1 MADIDVR
8 LRATMDIGDVV
19 SNVSAIQKSF
29 SRLKLPD
36 NISGNLSKKFAEL
49 ANEYDRYQKK
59 IAGGIKTQGDYN
71 QVENSLNRMRTLYQ
85 EIGIEAKKVG
95 NLDLSKMLNLSSGD
109 FGKLTQEIEKF
120 KELSKVKIDFSSVK
134 DQINALRGAL
144 KNEKFSG
151 KGGLIDQLVGNIDAG
166 KITEI
171 KATFQSIQEE
181 VAKITPKT
189 DASGNFIAGL
199 VGKLNPANA
208 EAVRRAFQD
217 LGTEFASAEQKANP
231 FIQKL
236 EVLQKEL
243 TELKIK
249 TSNNILKDINK
260 FGAEAKNVD
269 RVTNSLKRMH
279 AEEFGFNR
287 QVQMIDRQI
296 QSYFGLSQMIRKVGN
311 IAKSAFNTVK
321 ELDKAMTATAVV
333 TNFSVGDMWDMLP
346 TYTEQANQLGATI
359 KDVYEAATLYYQ
371 QGLNT
376 NQAMGLANETLKMA
390 RIAGMDAAEATD
402 MMTAALRGFNME
414 INQVSAQRIND
425 VYSQLAAIT
434 ASNTQEI
441 GTAMEKTASLAN
453 SANMDFETTSAF
465 LAQMI
470 ETTREAPENLG
481 TAMKT
486 IVARFQ
492 EMKKDPTKLVDS
504 EGVAM
509 DVNKVDAA
517 LKSIGVALT
526 NTKGEF
532 RDLDDV
538 FLDIASRWDTL
549 SQGQQRYIATTAA
562 GSRQQ
567 SRFIAM
573 MSNYD
578 RTMELVEAANN
589 SAGASQKQFEKTM
602 DSMSSKL
609 NQLKNAWNQFT
620 MGLMNNQILKTG
632 VTALTGFLTVVNKII
647 NALSKPF
654 PDPFGGMVKSI
665 LTLGA
670 TLTGLNFAKNL
681 ASGAVMAGAGWW
693 RGEGSIRQNFMN
705 GYNTSYNNRPQY
717 TREELVGRTMLP
729 KFSNEALKNMGVTVT
744 EAPVQVSTYL
754 EEIKNAEDLPAQ
766 VKEKIHAIFA
776 GSNNSEITEEQ
787 RVKINAVLTDA
798 DKQATSDATRDAILN
813 GKDPSNIKDPNYT
826 GRYGVSEERT
836 TNGLNNLTKRI
847 GSFNS
852 GLITMGMTL
861 QRVGSQLGPFGAILS
876 VIGTVM
882 MTLGSTLGMLTV
894 KIADNI
900 ALAIA
905 DTDATLAETI
915 SKQGLTV
922 ATLSAAKANGVLA
935 SSIARVILPYLALAA
950 AIAAVYIV
958 FKEIDKASVTN
969 KEKLEQASEA
979 AARASEEYNT
989 AKQEL
994 SELNNSIEQVQ
1005 SNEEVFK
1012 GLIAGTADFNEKLV
1026 EANQTITE
1034 LINKYPELNDPKYLS
1049 TDKNGLMH
1057 INQSGI
1063 DFIKEQQN
1071 QIVGNAAAISGLQSA
1086 QLKAEED
1093 RQEADRLLKE
1103 SRGEVARE
1111 KGKKVINQS
1120 GVGVDLSVANSIEAK
1135 EEDQR
1140 TADMLNQRADAVE
1153 RMSKQQAIYNSLTGA
1168 ELTNREKIA
1177 AIYEGT
1183 YDTVLKETEKSKASI
1198 EEMRKAYADFY
1209 GYTYNESRKKIT
1221 DDEGKEIKEITDE
1234 VVKDAFPEITV
1245 LANIEANGESLDRMV
1260 STIDSTFS
1268 KEMGVNLTDILSSNI
1283 ETDENALQRLIQDP
1297 NGLREAIGE
1306 LEDKE
1311 IAALLNVNEEDVS
1324 KHFDKYADQ
1333 LAENTEERAKAI
1345 FEAQTQVNSELGAM
1359 MAQAQY
1365 ADTNFH
1371 QQGWQQIVASSISK
1385 QILKLTVEQRNMLN
1399 TVGKAL
1405 QENVGADAMSTFLNE
1420 ASSIY
1425 LTKDKSLINEF
1436 DNALDGINWDSA
1448 TSRLEGY
1455 NKMMRSTQSE
1465 IRQMGEDMRTSSNEA
1480 SLLGDSF
1487 EEFLGGDWLDLS
1499 EKADEFKNAV
1509 GEIDG
1514 AGILKAAES
1523 SGQLKAILDSGEV
1536 SASGLAMTLQGVEDG
1551 SILQVNDAVL
1561 QLVSSL
1567 NKVADVAL
1575 EAHNIVENFDPG
1587 IDYGEGEDFMI
1598 ENAKKVKEYM
1608 DNGEWGNQQL
1618 QNYIKMAAGQE
1629 RWDKALARHKGNLA
1643 ETARDLQ
1650 HYATDF
1656 SEGTA
1661 DVWDKLVNEKG
1672 ADGDTFEHNLNTM
1685 EDKALKKRFE
1695 KAGVNF
1701 DWSGEDGTLQVEIG
1715 DLTTEEFEQYLQ
1727 EVGGMSEDYAKLMI
1741 QDLANYDATV
1751 SSTLRANDIQA
1762 MGQNPELQEN
1772 RISEETGKIVFTSEE
1787 LDAIKALSGED
1798 GLKSLAKGLKIPLE
1812 ELKENSL
1819 RTTEKDGTERT
1830 DYKRLMGDYYRA
1842 YYDSESKG
1850 LQNIINKF
1858 SENGQFDIGKL
1869 IEDATSKGLTDEQAL
1884 QGAYKA
1890 YEESGGSVLYEG
1902 MEIEAGLNIDEFA
1915 QKMEEITESSQWV
1928 TVGETIGQQIVS
1940 ALDNSSMLDEI
1951 RSGEKDGAFSE
1962 EGGTTESFKEG
1973 IDAIK
1978 NSGESREKQQSDVE
1992 ALLQN
1997 SKEQFDK
2004 LNPEQ
2009 QALALKDVVTK
2020 LDELGL
2026 KPDEIASAIK
2036 NGLGFDPT
2044 KSDSSGTGA
2053 LSTDQNG
2060 KVTLDLIKAKE
2071 SLEEQLKDPV
2081 EAAVEIGSDGV
2092 DKFVEDLNKK
2102 LQNLD
2107 ASIEGS
2113 FKGFVSGTS
2122 PGLATGQNNPN
2133 SVFHRTGTMARGS
2146 RGGYTISGRPT
2157 LTGEEGEELVWEP
2170 KQNRAYMVGSNGPQ
2184 FANISKSAVVWNAD
2198 QTKRI
2203 KKNSGSVG
2211 HFGTGARG
2219 INNFGTMARGTTVPG
2234 VYSANV
2240 IGLLKELLVSKE
2252 AEEVSLKGKV
2262 TEIVNATG
2270 SGLTN
2275 KINKLFGKKDEG
2287 LKLKVPAE
2295 VTSIKPKEGTDQFI
2309 DVIAIIKDLR
2319 NQAGELKEKITGTAI
2334 VKKVIKSGKVSGEP
2348 VNVKATATVNAD
2360 ANTDKAAGK
2369 ITQMAADASST
2380 QTMTLTAD
2388 SGPAKKK
2395 VDTLVNYIKHKK
2407 PEMSYTVSGPSKVEV
2422 PVKLIYDGSW
2432 SRTITFKK
2440 AAKGMNNYI
2449 PYQTLPSIA
2458 SAASGRYGRLGPN
2471 GKGGPTLTGEKGY
2484 EIAWIPSES
2493 RSMIL
2498 GANGPQMID
2507 LPSDTVVWTHEQSKK
2522 IMNQKAIPA
2531 GSHAIETGKKKSSSS
2546 TDKSSSKSTNK
2557 SSSNKG
2563 GGGDKK
2569 TSKKHKTN
2577 ADNTEKLIKKA
2588 GRVLVWWE
2596 NQERRVDAIQR
2607 KIDKNQTAFE
2617 KALSKVGATFESVK
2631 KDVGAYLA
2639 SLKKSISIN
2648 EESKT
2653 KAGNTLKNISTKSKK
2668 EKTNDAAAKKA
2679 QKKVDKAKKTKDK
2692 KDDVKA
2698 KKALEKAQKKQKGIS
2713 YKTVSWEET
2722 KKKGKKTEKVKQKQ
2736 KINLSDYI
2744 KKDTSTG
2751 AYIIDQA
2758 ALDREG
2764 KKSKAKAKAI
2774 KEAATK
2780 AIETPQGRYNTAEDN
2795 INKAQQDLD
2804 SLGQKLYETFH
2815 GWEIELTKIW
2825 NLTQKISNVEAKT
2838 NRLKEALSLQEAQLS
2853 SGLYQATSSFNK
2865 NTLTIFT
2872 AQLKTLNESI
2882 TNRSKL
2888 IGEQQDSLK
2897 KLFTGESTKKTLSNV
2912 NSKLNKDKT
2921 AAEKQEKYNAQ
2932 KAKAEKQNKKIS
2944 DYTKKIEEQKKKR
2957 DAAKDKIKKIKEN
2970 KKLSSSEKK
2979 KKIEEQ
2985 NKIIEDANTKIKK
2998 YKSKRDATQE
3008 NLKATKKK
3016 RDTAKANYKKVSGNL
3031 LADADRVRL
3040 EEEQKRLKDEEKIR
3054 KTALK
3059 YVTYSANGD
3068 GTYNISFNTEAFEKD
3083 KEELGITS
3091 DDASKIQEYVKEI
3104 QSQNEELNNSYTE
3117 QTQELSELYTTL
3129 SDLQQKQADN
3139 ANELLD
3145 IVEGEQQKELEKI
3158 RGLSESLNEAMR
3170 DLLDEVKESLTQRR
3184 NREDNLKTE
3193 QDISKKQQRLAA
3205 LRADTSG
3212 GHAVEIAQLEK
3223 EIADAQQSYGR
3234 TLEDQLLD
3242 KLQKQADEA
3251 AKQRERMIE
3260 LQEALL
3266 EGSGE
3271 QSNLDQVNKWM
3282 ALIKQN
3288 SKGDLSDEKM
3298 EPIWEEIKAQF
3309 MSNRGYDKLPDEAK
3323 PVVEAEW
3330 ERFKNE
3336 LATNYEEREAVKS
3349 SINTAS
3355 KNLEEL
3361 NTSITTLIGAINNP
3375 PKEQTGALDKDEDK
3389 KPTKTSAKT
3398 PSAKDKLIERA
3409 KSAAKN
3415 NKISAKE
3422 LINVKNY
3429 ANKLGLGAK
3438 DYLQELANTSL
3449 TWEQILT
3456 AAKDSKQFSPYSLAK
3471 SFSSDAFQKA
3481 FNKVYGNGQKVWKLY
3496 KDNPLGKAYA
3506 TGGLNTQTG
3515 PAWLDGTP
3523 TKPELVLNAADT
3535 KNFLALRDVLGDVMG
3550 AINSTDNS
3558 YRSND
3563 VYNINVNVDKIAS
3576 DYDVNKMVEKVKKEI
3591 TKSAGYRNVTQ
3602 ARTFR

>member
-1 MADIDVR
+1 MVSQEYKI
-8 LRATMDIGDVV
+8 RATMDIGDVV
-19 SNVSAIQKSF
+19 SNVSAMQKSF
-29 SRLKLPD
+29 NRLKLPD
-36 NISGNLSKKFAEL
+36 NIGSNLSKKFAEF
-49 ANEYDRYQKK
+49 ASEYDRYQKK

-71 QVENSLNRMRTLYQ
+71 QVEKSLNRMRTLYQ
-85 EIGIEAKKVG
+85 EIGTEAKKVS
-95 NLDLSKMLNLSSGD
+95 NLDLSKMLDLSSGD
-109 FGKLTQEIEKF
+109 FGKLTQEIERF
-120 KELSKVKIDFSSVK
+120 RELSKVKIDFSSVK
-134 DQINALRGAL
+134 DQIDALRGAL

-151 KGGLIDQLVGNIDAG
+151 KGGLIDQLVGSIDTG
-166 KITEI
+166 KMTEI
-171 KATFQSIQEE
+171 KAAFQSIQEE

-189 DASGNFIAGL
+189 DANGNFMAGL
-199 VGKLNPANA
+199 VGKLNPTNA
-208 EAVRRAFQD
+208 EAVRTAFQQLGAEFTAAEGKVLPFLKTLDD
-217 LGTEFASAEQKANP
+217 LQRE
-231 FIQKL
+231 L
-236 EVLQKEL
+236 EETKGA
-243 TELKIK
+243 
-249 TSNNILKDINK
+249 TSQNITGNINK
-260 FGAEAKNVD
+260 FNEQAKNVD
-269 RVTNSLKRMH
+269 RVTTSLKKMH
-279 AEEFGFNR
+279 AEEFSFNR
-287 QVQMIDRQI
+287 QAQMIDRQI
-296 QSYFGLSQMIRKVGN
+296 QSYFGLSQIIRKVGN

-509 DVNKVDAA
+509 DVNKIDTA

-647 NALSKPF
+647 SALSKPF

-693 RGEGSIRQNFMN
+693 NGEGSFVRNFKE
-705 GYNTSYNNRPQY
+705 GYGRSTNNRPVYSQQEVLGH
-717 TREELVGRTMLP
+717 TASKILP
-729 KFSNEALKNMGVTVT
+729 KSTQQSMGIQTVQ
-744 EAPVQVSTYL
+744 EPIQVKAYL
-754 EEIKNAEDLPAQ
+754 ERVDNIEQIPEEVKQKIHAVFANSKNAE
-766 VKEKIHAIFA
+766 V
-776 GSNNSEITEEQ
+776 TEEQ
-787 RVKINAVLTDA
+787 RVKVNT
-798 DKQATSDATRDAILN
+798 ILAN
-813 GKDPSNIKDPNYT
+813 DPSQKQFFDQQMADRQSKIEEINKNPLLSQQQKVQQIDKIFANDAPVGGIKT
-826 GRYGVSEERT
+826 GEVSK
-836 TNGLNNLTKRI
+836 GLDELTQRA
-847 GSFNS
+847 GAFNT
-852 GLITMGMTL
+852 GLMSIGMTL
-861 QRVGSQLGPFGAILS
+861 QRVGSQMGPFGAILS
-876 VIGTVM
+876 AVGSVM
-882 MTLGSTLGMLTV
+882 VTLGSVLGVVTAAFL
-894 KIADNI
+894 KKRDAALKSIAADKGVEVANLSV
-900 ALAIA
+900 AASFKATAIA
-905 DTDATLAETI
+905 I
-915 SKQGLTV
+915 GQ
-922 ATLSAAKANGVLA
+922 
-935 SSIARVILPYLALAA
+935 VILPYLALAA
-950 AIAAVYIV
+950 AIAAVIII

-994 SELNNSIEQVQ
+994 SELNSSIEQVQ
-1005 SNEEVFK
+1005 SNEEAFK
-1012 GLIAGTADFNEKLV
+1012 GLVAGTAEFNEKLV

-1111 KGKKVINQS
+1111 KNKKIVNAS
-1120 GVGVDLSVANSIEAK
+1120 GVGASYSVANSIEAK

-1140 TADMLNQRADAVE
+1140 TADILNQRADAVE
-1153 RMSKQQAIYNSLTGA
+1153 RMSKQQAIYNSLTGT

-1183 YDTVLKETEKSKASI
+1183 YDTVLKGTEKSKASI

-1209 GYTYNESRKKIT
+1209 GYTYSESRKKIT
-1221 DDEGKEIKEITDE
+1221 DDEGKEIEGITDE

-1268 KEMGVNLTDILSSNI
+1268 KKMGVNLTDVLSSNL
-1283 ETDENALQRLIQDP
+1283 ETDENALQKLIQDP

-1345 FEAQTQVNSELGAM
+1345 FEAQTEVNSELGAM

-1371 QQGWQQIVASSISK
+1371 QQGWQQIIASSISE
-1385 QILKLTVEQRNMLN
+1385 QILKLTIEQRNMLN
-1399 TVGKAL
+1399 TVGKTL

-1425 LTKDKSLINEF
+1425 LSKDESLINEF

-1455 NKMMRSTQSE
+1455 NKMMRSTQNE
-1465 IRQMGEDMRTSSNEA
+1465 IRQMGEDMRTSSDEA
-1480 SLLGDSF
+1480 NLLGESF

-1523 SGQLKAILDSGEV
+1523 SGQLKAMLDSGEV

-1561 QLVSSL
+1561 QLISSL

-1629 RWDKALARHKGNLA
+1629 RWNKALAENKGNLA

-1661 DVWDKLVNEKG
+1661 NVWDKLVNKKG

-1685 EDKALKKRFE
+1685 EDKTLKKRFKE
-1695 KAGVNF
+1695 ADVNF
-1701 DWSGEDGTLQVEIG
+1701 DWGGEDGTLRVEIG
-1715 DLTTEEFEQYLQ
+1715 NLTTEEFEQYLQ
-1727 EVGGMSEDYAKLMI
+1727 QVGGMSEDYAKLMI

-1772 RISEETGKIVFTSEE
+1772 RINEETGQVVFTSEE
-1787 LDAIKALSGED
+1787 LNAIKALSGED
-1798 GLKSLAKGLKIPLE
+1798 GLKSLAKGLDISVK

-1819 RTTEKDGTERT
+1819 KTTKEDGTERT
-1830 DYKRLMGDYYRA
+1830 DYKHLMGDYYRA

-1890 YEESGGSVLYEG
+1890 YEESGGSALYEG
-1902 MEIEAGLNIDEFA
+1902 MEIEAGLSIDEFA

-1940 ALDNSSMLDEI
+1940 ALDNSSALEEI
-1951 RSGEKDGAFSE
+1951 RNGEKDGAFSE

-1978 NSGESREKQQSDVE
+1978 NSGETREKQQSDVE

-2026 KPDEIASAIK
+2026 KPEEIASAIK

-2044 KSDSSGTGA
+2044 KPGSSGTGA

-2060 KVTLDLIKAKE
+2060 KVTLDLVKAKE
-2071 SLEEQLKDPV
+2071 NLEEQLKDPI
-2081 EAAVEIGSDGV
+2081 EATVEIGSEGI
-2092 DKFVEDLNKK
+2092 DKFLGDLDKK
-2102 LQNLD
+2102 LQNLN
-2107 ASIEGS
+2107 ASVKGS
-2113 FKGFVSGTS
+2113 FEGFVSGMTS
-2122 PGLATGQNNPN
+2122 SRATGQNNPN
-2133 SVFHRTGTMARGS
+2133 SAFHRVGTMARGS
-2146 RGGYTISGRPT
+2146 GGGYTISGRPT
-2157 LTGEEGEELVWEP
+2157 LLGEEDEELVWEP
-2170 KQNRAYMVGSNGPQ
+2170 KQNRAFMVGSNGPQ

-2203 KKNSGSVG
+2203 KKNSGNISS
-2211 HFGTGARG
+2211 FGTGAKG
-2219 INNFGTMARGTTVPG
+2219 INNFGTMAEGTKIPGTVM
-2234 VYSANV
+2234 
-2240 IGLLKELLVSKE
+2240 
-2252 AEEVSLKGKV
+2252 
-2262 TEIVNATG
+2262 
-2270 SGLTN
+2270 
-2275 KINKLFGKKDEG
+2275 
-2287 LKLKVPAE
+2287 AE
-2295 VTSIKPKEGTDQFI
+2295 VTGIFKGFDKKDPISVPAVPDFKKANSKKGESTFKVPFEATSLSLGEKAKEPIRGLVGHVDTLI
-2309 DVIAIIKDLR
+2309 NKAGRLKD
-2319 NQAGELKEKITGTAI
+2319 KILGTAKI
-2334 VKKVIKSGKVSGEP
+2334 DKVVKGKSVSGEP
-2348 VNVKATATVNAD
+2348 VTVKAKAAVNAKV
-2360 ANTDKAAGK
+2360 NTDEAQGK
-2369 ITQMAADASST
+2369 ITKIASEASKG
-2380 QTMTLTAD
+2380 QTMTVDAKIKSAESKIKTLI
-2388 SGPAKKK
+2388 SYFKKK
-2395 VDTLVNYIKHKK
+2395 YELKYG
-2407 PEMSYTVSGPSKVEV
+2407 VSGPDDVRV

-2432 SRTITFKK
+2432 SKTITFKK
-2440 AAKGMNNYI
+2440 AAKGLNNH
-2449 PYQTLPSIA
+2449 A
-2458 SAASGRYGRLGPN
+2458 SYPEVPLIGSAVSGRYGRLGPN

-2498 GANGPQMID
+2498 GASGPQMID
-2507 LPSDTVVWTHEQSKK
+2507 LPPDTVVWTHEQSKR
-2522 IMNQKAIPA
+2522 IMSQKAIPA
-2531 GSHAIETGKKKSSSS
+2531 GSHEKPRMDTGKKRSTSNKNSS
-2546 TDKSSSKSTNK
+2546 TKTKST
-2557 SSSNKG
+2557 SSTKG
-2563 GGGDKK
+2563 GGGGGSDKK
-2569 TSKKHKTN
+2569 TTKKHKKN
-2577 ADNTEKLIKKA
+2577 ADSAEKIIKKA
-2588 GRVLVWWE
+2588 GRVIVWWE
-2596 NQERRVDAIQR
+2596 NQERKVDAIQR
-2607 KIDKNQTAFE
+2607 RVDKNQKAFE
-2617 KALSKVGATFESVK
+2617 KALSAFGATFESVGDATK
-2631 KDVGAYLA
+2631 TYIRNLN
-2639 SLKKSISIN
+2639 KSIALN
-2648 EESKT
+2648 KESRSRAKKT
-2653 KAGNTLKNISTKSKK
+2653 LTNISTKTTT
-2668 EKTNDAAAKKA
+2668 EKANDKAARKA
-2679 QKKVDKAKKTKDK
+2679 QKQLDKAKKTKTK
-2692 KDDVKA
+2692 KDD
-2698 KKALEKAQKKQKGIS
+2698 KKAEKNLKKVQKKQKGAS
-2713 YKTVSWEET
+2713 YKNITWEET
-2722 KKKGKKTEKVKQKQ
+2722 KKKGKKTEKVKK
-2736 KINLSDYI
+2736 KDRINLADYI
-2744 KKDTSTG
+2744 TKDPDTG
-2751 AYIIDQA
+2751 AYVINQD
-2758 ALDREG
+2758 ALDRVG

-2780 AIETPQGRYNTAEDN
+2780 AIETPQGRYNTADDN
-2795 INKAQQDLD
+2795 ITKAQDALD
-2804 SLGQKLYETFH
+2804 EITQKLYDTFL
-2815 GWEIELTKIW
+2815 GWETELTKIW

-2838 NRLKEALSLQEAQLS
+2838 NRLKEAISLQEAQMA
-2853 SGLYQATSSFNK
+2853 SGYAKASSSFNK
-2865 NTLTIFT
+2865 DVLTTFS
-2872 AQLKTLNESI
+2872 AQMKTMNESI
-2882 TNRSKL
+2882 TTRGELIDEQRNKL
-2888 IGEQQDSLK
+2888 ND
-2897 KLFTGESTKKTLSNV
+2897 LFTGQSNKNTLANVTEVINKATAKANHEETVAELKK
-2912 NSKLNKDKT
+2912 KAKQ
-2921 AAEKQEKYNAQ
+2921 QEKNAAKYND
-2932 KAKAEKQNKKIS
+2932 KIAEQQNKKEKAKNKIAEIKNNKKLS
-2944 DYTKKIEEQKKKR
+2944 AEEKKRKIEEQKAIINSANALIDNYKLR
-2957 DAAKDKIKKIKEN
+2957 VKEAEQ
-2970 KKLSSSEKK
+2970 SSK
-2979 KKIEEQ
+2979 
-2985 NKIIEDANTKIKK
+2985 N
-2998 YKSKRDATQE
+2998 YKSQINKEEKDYQ
-3008 NLKATKKK
+3008 
-3016 RDTAKANYKKVSGNL
+3016 AKGITSNIP
-3031 LADADRVRL
+3031 
-3040 EEEQKRLKDEEKIR
+3040 DEELDLR
-3054 KTALK
+3054 KKEKEELENQEKLRKDALK
-3059 YVTYSANGD
+3059 YLTYSQNGD
-3068 GTYNISFNTEAFEKD
+3068 GTYNISFDTDRFETD
-3083 KEELGITS
+3083 KENLGLSTDYGKKIEEYIKDIQTLN
-3091 DDASKIQEYVKEI
+3091 DD
-3104 QSQNEELNNSYTE
+3104 LNNSYTE
-3117 QTQELSELYTTL
+3117 QTQALTELYTTL
-3129 SDLQQKQADN
+3129 TDLQQEWVDGS
-3139 ANELLD
+3139 NELLD
-3145 IVEGEQQKELEKI
+3145 VVENEQQKELEKI
-3158 RGLSESLNEAMR
+3158 RGLSESLNEAIG
-3170 DLLDEVKESLTQRR
+3170 DLLNEVKERLTERR

-3223 EIADAQQSYGR
+3223 EVADAQQAYGR

-3242 KLQKQADEA
+3242 RLQRQADEA

-3260 LQEALL
+3260 LQEAVA
-3266 EGSGE
+3266 EGTGE
-3271 QSNLDQVNKWM
+3271 QSNVAKVNEWM
-3282 ALIKQN
+3282 DK
-3288 SKGDLSDEKM
+3288 
-3298 EPIWEEIKAQF
+3298 IKASAQGLIEEGE
-3309 MSNRGYDKLPDEAK
+3309 MEKTWAEIQKQWLSNKNYDS
-3323 PVVEAEW
+3323 VTEAEQGKLMTEW
-3330 ERFKNE
+3330 NE
-3336 LATNYEEREAVKS
+3336 FRTGLETNYNKQEAVK
-3349 SINTAS
+3349 
-3355 KNLEEL
+3355 
-3361 NTSITTLIGAINNP
+3361 TSIENAQSELEKLREALASLESAITKAP
-3375 PKEQTGALDKDEDK
+3375 STQTGD
-3389 KPTKTSAKT
+3389 P
-3398 PSAKDKLIERA
+3398 
-3409 KSAAKN
+3409 
-3415 NKISAKE
+3415 
-3422 LINVKNY
+3422 
-3429 ANKLGLGAK
+3429 GAK
-3438 DYLQELANTSL
+3438 GDIGILQNKVKAVGADSQIDVFEFRETAAVANALGYGAKAYMQMLADVDKEDGNVTEL
-3449 TWEQILT
+3449 TWEQVIR
-3456 AAKDSKQFSPYSLAK
+3456 AAKEADYSAYSMAK
-3471 SFSSDAFQKA
+3471 SFDGEKFIKA
-3481 FNKVYGNGQKVWKLY
+3481 FEKVYGAGSYQKYRNDKSKGTTY
-3496 KDNPLGKAYA
+3496 AYA

-3523 TKPELVLNAADT
+3523 TKPELVLNATDT
-3535 KNFLALRDVLGDVMG
+3535 KNFLALRDVLSNVMG
-3550 AINSTDNS
+3550 SIGSTDNS

-3563 VYNINVNVDKIAS
+3563 VYNINVNVDKIAN
-3576 DYDVNKMVEKVKKEI
+3576 DYDVDKMVEKVKKEI

-3602 ARTFR
+3602 ARAFR